1 MRPFQSTF
9 DNASGGF
16 AVRGDKLAA
25 DNRRT
30 DCFRGVDNFLDTR
43 HTEGDVHGSYTGEVE
58 SFQCHLGARLPDG
71 LCTDGA
77 DG

>member
-43 HTEGDVHGSYTGEVE
+43 HTEGDVHGRDTGEVE
-58 SFQCHLGARLPDG
+58 SLERHLRTRL
-71 LCTDGA
+71 TN
-77 DG
+77 